1 MDLPVRTACW
11 PTAIVDAVQL
21 ACGRTD
27 VGTGL
32 IAGQRDGQNED
43 VMSSLQA
50 IIIIIITIIIYFTM

>member
-1 MDLPVRTACW
+1 
-11 PTAIVDAVQL
+11 VDAVQL

-27 VGTGL
+27 VGTGH